1 MIEIKKDITSVW
13 VLQPKLKTELKDR
26 DNSSSIGEAKAL
38 AKALPNVKIVG
49 SSMVPIERISP
60 KEFFGSGKICE
71 LSTNLKSQKIELVII
86 NSQISPVQQR
96 NLEKQWQVN
105 NLDRTA

>member
-38 AKALPNVKIVG
+38 AKALPYVNIVG
-49 SSMVPIERISP
+49 SSVIPIERISP
-60 KEFFGSGKICE
+60 KQFFGSGKIGE
-71 LSTNLKSQKIELVII
+71 LSI
-86 NSQISPVQQR
+86 NFKLQFA
-96 NLEKQWQVN
+96 L
-105 NLDRTA
+105 